1 MAIIDNLIPE
11 QNFEIVRD
19 VIGVILKD
27 ELENQK
33 VLQPNRFSEDI
44 NVFVARS
51 TPFQQSEILMI
62 NVTADNANYTSRT
75 QSNNQGGV
83 NFNIDVFASGKE
95 QTNENG
101 GLNATKKR
109 DKYVGAIRY
118 ILSHTKYKT
127 LGLELGLILGTAV
140 ESFENF
146 DVPNQNDTS
155 FTQMSRIT
163 FNVRMAENQTLWNGV
178 LAKDLY
184 TDIKLCLTENG
195 YELIKEF

>member
-1 MAIIDNLIPE
+1 MALIENLIPE

-19 VIGVILKD
+19 VVGAILKT

-33 VLQPNRFSEDI
+33 VLQPTRFSEDI
-44 NVFVARS
+44 NVFNSRS

-62 NVTADNANYTSRT
+62 NVSTDNGNYTSRT

-83 NFNIDVFASGKE
+83 NYNVDVFASGKE
-95 QTNENG
+95 SNTENG
-101 GLNATKKR
+101 GLNATKRR

-127 LGLELGLILGTAV
+127 LGLDLGLILGTSV
-140 ESFENF
+140 DSFENF
-146 DVPNQNDTS
+146 EVPSQNDTA
-155 FTQMSRIT
+155 FTQMCRLT
-163 FNVRMAENQTLWNGV
+163 FNVRMAESQTLWNGV
-178 LAKDLY
+178 LAKSLFTNVKLDL
-184 TDIKLCLTENG
+184 TTNG